1 MHPLRGGLLLQGLPP
16 FPRSL
21 LHSLTFCRILGNM
34 NYGFLTRKKIFFLSL
49 SLLAGLFAC
58 TRISPQA
65 TAPSFTPAPVQEA
78 AVPLC
83 LHPQTR
89 PECAIEALNL
99 LANFLFA
106 CTHRHALSGT
116 HGFSF
121 PRAYRHPGT
130 HSLFP
135 GADGRYS
142 GTFLFLSGSTG
153 GYRRIY
159 CPKDRIRVHC
169 CRAARRRSGR

>member
-16 FPRSL
+16 FSPFFV
-21 LHSLTFCRILGNM
+21 TFPH
-34 NYGFLTRKKIFFLSL
+34 FLPYTGEYELRFSYAKKIIFSVSVIAGGAVCMHPDSSAGDRPFLY
-49 SLLAGLFAC
+49 AC
-58 TRISPQA
+58 SCPG
-65 TAPSFTPAPVQEA
+65 SCCYGVFHNLTP
-78 AVPLC
+78 
-83 LHPQTR
+83 
-89 PECAIEALNL
+89 
-99 LANFLFA
+99 FLFA

-130 HSLFP
+130 HSLFS